1 MPKNEKEARIR
12 EEIKKKHF
20 RVSVFGSGRVKKG
33 SKEYNLGYTLGKML
47 GERGIDVITGGGSGS
62 MDAVSRGHRYGKKK
76 AKKKADTIGLTIK
89 LPMEQSH
96 NKAVDVVKEF
106 DHFSERLDNFM
117 LLSNAVVVL
126 PGGVGTMLE
135 FFYTWQLVQVKQI
148 CNIPIILLDGMWPDL
163 IKWLEKWPLKKKYF
177 SDRDMHSLFLAKGCA
192 EAVKMIE
199 KANAEYKKGT
209 KNFCLNYKRYKL
221 Y

>member
-1 MPKNEKEARIR
+1 MKNHKQAKIR

-33 SKEYNLGYTLGKML
+33 SKEYNLAYTLGRML
-47 GERGIDVITGGGSGS
+47 GERGIDIVTGGGSGS
-62 MDAVSRGHRYGKKK
+62 MEAASRGHRYGKKK

-89 LPMEQSH
+89 LPMEQSA
-96 NKAVDVVKEF
+96 NKAVDVERQF
-106 DHFSERLDNFM
+106 AHFSKRLDNFM
-117 LLSNAVVVL
+117 LLSNAVIIL

-135 FFYTWQLVQVKQI
+135 LFYTWQLVQVKQI

-163 IKWLEKWPLKKKYF
+163 IKWLEKWPLKRKFF
-177 SDRDMHSLFLAKGCA
+177 SKHDINQIFLAEGYN
-192 EAVKMIE
+192 EAIKMVE
-199 KANAEYKKGT
+199 KANEEYKKGN
-209 KNFCLNYKRYKL
+209 KNFCLNYKKYKL